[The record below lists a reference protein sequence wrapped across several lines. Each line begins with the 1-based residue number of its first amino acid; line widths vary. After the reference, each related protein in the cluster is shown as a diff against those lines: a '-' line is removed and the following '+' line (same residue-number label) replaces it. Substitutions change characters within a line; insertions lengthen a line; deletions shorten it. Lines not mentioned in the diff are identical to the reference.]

1 MGAVIP
7 YADAVATFD
16 RDRSA
21 YELKIRGHTERQIA
35 EQLHCTPDQVRAGI
49 ARMQGD
55 IPPDWKRATIKADL
69 DRLDAMWQV
78 HFQRACAGDPI
89 STRLCLEMME
99 RRAKLGG
106 LDAPPTGTDVFAQA
120 LVDAST
126 KSTARIR
133 NIFDGVVKKEP
144 SRDAGPASGGDQAG
158 A

>member
-35 EQLHCTPDQVRAGI
+35 EQLRCSVEQVRSGI

-55 IPPDWKRATIKADL
+55 IPPDYRRAAVMLDL
-69 DRLDAMWQV
+69 DRIEAMWQA
-78 HFQRACAGDPI
+78 HFERACAGEPI

-99 RRAKLGG
+99 RKAKLIGA
-106 LDAPPTGTDVFAQA
+106 DAPPTGTDIFAQA
-120 LVDAST
+120 LVDART
-126 KSTARIR
+126 RSTARIR

-144 SRDAGPASGGDQAG
+144 SHDAGPASGGDQAG